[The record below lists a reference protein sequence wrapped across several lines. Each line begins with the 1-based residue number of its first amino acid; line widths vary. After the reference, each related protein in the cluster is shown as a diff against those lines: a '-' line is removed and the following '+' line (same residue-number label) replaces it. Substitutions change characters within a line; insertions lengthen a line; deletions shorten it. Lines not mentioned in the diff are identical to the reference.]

1 MGKILFRRSP
11 VGVVLKRPEG
21 AMHVVKAG
29 SGMVTLVGDPGELVL
44 HAFGRDATNVEVEG
58 PVADV
63 EAYEAAPRGL

>member
-1 MGKILFRRSP
+1 
-11 VGVVLKRPEG
+11 
-21 AMHVVKAG
+21 MHVVKTG
-29 SGMVTLVGDPGELVL
+29 SGMVTLVGEPGELVL

>member
-21 AMHVVKAG
+21 AMHVVKTG
-29 SGMVTLVGDPGELVL
+29 SGMVTLVGEPGELVL

-58 PVADV
+58 LVTDV